1 MSTRR
6 NLLAGAGAA
15 LTLGAAGPVRADW
28 QPTRRFPDPA
38 IQILDPRFER
48 YRIGLG
54 GVERLAAE
62 LNWTQGPP

>member
-38 IQILDPRFER
+38 IQVLDPVSS
-48 YRIGLG
+48 GTG
-54 GVERLAAE
+54 SASPVWSGS
-62 LNWTQGPP
+62 PPT